1 MHARMYMY
9 VPHTARTRRPSF
21 GSSTRDAWLVAQPR
35 PCFSILNTSGRQ
47 NVRMSEQRK
56 PLTSPVGR
64 HLISGTYRRTQQ
76 IEQHTCLILCL
87 RTLVTQVL
95 IANTLSFRSRVARR
109 RGGTRTSIRGLDIGV
124 FHETP
129 GSRVGTRTRTGV
141 AWTRPPVIYR
151 SLGPWVSIVE
161 CSGDCVRS
169 VIANSPTVT
178 TECAHIVESFRDSQL
193 AAFAVLEPQCN

>member
-1 MHARMYMY
+1 MSHININ
-9 VPHTARTRRPSF
+9 
-21 GSSTRDAWLVAQPR
+21 LR

-47 NVRMSEQRK
+47 NVRTSEQRK

-95 IANTLSFRSRVARR
+95 IANTLSFRSRTCWHIVARR

-129 GSRVGTRTRTGV
+129 GSRVGTRTRTAPLGRGW
-141 AWTRPPVIYR
+141 ARGATEMARNCGTQRRAHLRRHPPA
-151 SLGPWVSIVE
+151 GPRASRGGG
-161 CSGDCVRS
+161 CDNHSSAR
-169 VIANSPTVT
+169 
-178 TECAHIVESFRDSQL
+178 
-193 AAFAVLEPQCN
+193 